1 MTSYPVPFY
10 SDSVN
15 HLLLSSGFY
24 ITELPPLI
32 VRGVAFVEI
41 PAEIATVRP
50 MRVLKDTFADGVH
63 LRNDLFSYQREVED
77 EGENKLY
84 FF

>member
-32 VRGVAFVEI
+32 VRGVMLCDRTLVKSQSNWQFTIQAITRCTVLALPQQAF
-41 PAEIATVRP
+41 
-50 MRVLKDTFADGVH
+50 
-63 LRNDLFSYQREVED
+63 RELL
-77 EGENKLY
+77 NQSQAL
-84 FF
+84 